1 MAKLK
6 EKLIEEIRNSNDTE
20 LLREIYKV
28 LKESDKNE
36 VIQLSN
42 SQIKS
47 IQKAEEEVNRGD
59 FITQEQMN
67 KDIDEWLKD

>member
-36 VIQLSN
+36 VIQLRN